1 MPTSKIILKIRK
13 ELKENTDPKYRA
25 GELNFF
31 KEKIKTHGVRTSVS
45 RKISGEYFKEIKNLE
60 KEKIF
65 SLCEELLESGY
76 IQEIGIAFR
85 WAFKIKDRYEKKD
98 FRTFE
103 KWLKKHVSNW
113 ANCDDFCTHNLGY
126 FIAEFPEFIPEIK
139 KWTKSKNRWV
149 KRGSAVTFIYPVR
162 RKKYFQHIF
171 EIADILLLDEDDM
184 VQKGYGWML
193 KEASNIYPKEVF
205 NFVMKNKNKM
215 PRTALRYAIEK
226 YPDNLRKKAMQK

>member
-1 MPTSKIILKIRK
+1 MPTSKIILEIRK
-13 ELKENTDPKYRA
+13 ELKENADPKYKE

-31 KEKIKTHGVRTSVS
+31 KEKIKTYGVRTLVS
-45 RKISGEYFKEIKNLE
+45 REISKEYFKKIKHLE
-60 KEKIF
+60 KKKVF
-65 SLCEELLESGY
+65 SFCEELLRSEY

-85 WAFKIKDRYEKKD
+85 WAFKFKNQHEKKD
-98 FRTFE
+98 FKTFE
-103 KWLKKHVSNW
+103 RWLKKYISNW

-126 FIAEFPEFIPEIK
+126 FIVEFPEFIPEIK
-139 KWTKSKNRWV
+139 KWAKSKNRWV
-149 KRGSAVTFIYPVR
+149 KRASAVVFIYPVR
-162 RKKYFQHIF
+162 RKKYLQHIF
-171 EIADILLLDEDDM
+171 EIANILLIDKDDM

-205 NFVMKNKNKM
+205 SFVMKNKDKM

>member
-1 MPTSKIILKIRK
+1 MEKIILEIRK
-13 ELKENTDPKYRA
+13 ELRANTDPKYKK

-31 KEKIKTHGVRTSVS
+31 KEKIKTYGVRSFVS
-45 RKISGEYFKEIKNLE
+45 QRISREYFKKIKHLE
-60 KEKIF
+60 KKKVF

-85 WAFKIKDRYEKKD
+85 WAFRFKNQYEEKD
-98 FRTFE
+98 FKIFE
-103 KWLKKHVSNW
+103 KWLKKYISNW

-126 FIAEFPEFIPEIK
+126 LINEFPEFIPKVK
-139 KWTKSKNRWV
+139 KWTISKNRWV
-149 KRGSAVTFIYPVR
+149 RRASAVIFIYPVKH
-162 RKKYFQHIF
+162 KKYLKHVF

-184 VQKGYGWML
+184 VRKGYGWML

-215 PRTALRYAIEK
+215 PRISLRYAIEK
-226 YPDNLRKKAMQK
+226 YPEALRKKAMQR